1 MNLSNLIDRLN
12 NELDKLNKLKNEE
25 FDTRNFF
32 TNNEHF
38 NDTHAEY
45 IERLKLESEKNL
57 EPTEDIEPNSD
68 VQTPINN
75 FQDIEPDNETKSLIL
90 VKPNYLVTAQTMF
103 KKTIRFSLKSFLIS
117 ISLSFLNLFV

>member
-1 MNLSNLIDRLN
+1 MDLSNLIERLN

-25 FDTRNFF
+25 FDTRSFF
-32 TNNEHF
+32 TDNEHF
-38 NDTHAEY
+38 NDTPDEY
-45 IERLKLESEKNL
+45 LERLKSNSVE
-57 EPTEDIEPNSD
+57 TENTVSTTGIQASVNNYQD
-68 VQTPINN
+68 V
-75 FQDIEPDNETKSLIL
+75 EPDNETKSLIV